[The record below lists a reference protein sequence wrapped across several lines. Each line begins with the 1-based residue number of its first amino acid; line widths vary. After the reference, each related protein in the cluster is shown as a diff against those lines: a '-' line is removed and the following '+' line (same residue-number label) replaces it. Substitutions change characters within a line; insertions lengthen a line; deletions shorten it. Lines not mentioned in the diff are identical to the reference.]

1 MKNLEKK
8 ITIISTKEVNRNVN
22 SIVGDNLLR
31 IATLLAVL
39 IIAMIRVFLINPCLL
54 TKILRQAGI

>member
-1 MKNLEKK
+1 MRNLEKK

-39 IIAMIRVFLINPCLL
+39 IIAMIRVFLINPCL
-54 TKILRQAGI
+54 